1 MLKVKNIFYKI
12 KKNFNKLLLLFESKY
27 ANYSFSQEGEDLIL
41 SRIFDNKANGFYVDV
56 GAHHPKR
63 FSNTYIF
70 YKLGWRGINIEPNP
84 EAYKLFM
91 KYRSGDTNIN
101 CGVAQNFG
109 NLNYYM
115 FDESAL
121 NTFDSKVLH
130 SRIKN
135 TSYKHIKT
143 VALDVLPLSEIFQ
156 LSLPKGRKI
165 DFLTVDTE
173 GFDLEVLKSN
183 DWDTYRPKWVLVEE
197 LNLKNIENINFEV
210 HKYMKSVG
218 YILFAKTFNTLF
230 YRDKAVSL

>member
-1 MLKVKNIFYKI
+1 MLKMKNIFYKI
-12 KKNFNKLLLLFESKY
+12 KKIYNKLFLLFESKY

-41 SRIFDNKANGFYVDV
+41 SRIFDNKTNGFYVDV

-91 KYRSGDTNIN
+91 KYRSGDTNLN

-109 NLNYYM
+109 SLNYYM

-121 NTFDSKVLH
+121 NTFDSKILH

-135 TSYKHIKT
+135 TSYKHTKT
-143 VALDVLPLSEIFQ
+143 VTLEVLPLSEIFQ
-156 LSLPKGRKI
+156 LNLPKYKQI
-165 DFLTVDTE
+165 DFLTVDAE

-183 DWDTYRPKWVLVEE
+183 DWHAYRPVCVLVEE
-197 LNLKNIENINFEV
+197 LNLKDIESFDFEV

-230 YRDKAVSL
+230 YKDKSILQ